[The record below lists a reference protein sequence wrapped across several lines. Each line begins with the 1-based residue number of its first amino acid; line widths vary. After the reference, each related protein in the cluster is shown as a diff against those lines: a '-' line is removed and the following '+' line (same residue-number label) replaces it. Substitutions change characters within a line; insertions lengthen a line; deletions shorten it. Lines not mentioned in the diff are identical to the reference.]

1 MVTIAQDQIMAWLA
15 AAFWPFLRMTGVFLT
30 APVLGSRN
38 IPVLHRVLMSA
49 LFALCLGAWGGPWP
63 PLPDTV
69 IAILFAGLL
78 QLGFGA
84 LLGLVGRII
93 VATIGAAGEIAGAAI
108 GSNFARTSGLD
119 LSAEPPILYN
129 ILTMAGMLVYLGAG
143 GMFWTI
149 LAVAHSFRAIPSGLP
164 SQIALHAVV
173 SYAGAILG
181 SGTILALPALAAALA
196 LNLSI
201 GLANA
206 LSPNLNIFSVGF
218 PILFLGG
225 IWVIG
230 STIFFIEPMVG
241 QLMLSGAHIFAQLLG
256 KGP

>member
-1 MVTIAQDQIMAWLA
+1 MVEVPQDLIMAWLA

-49 LFALCLGAWGGPWP
+49 LFAACLGAWGGPWP
-63 PLPDTV
+63 PLPDNV
-69 IAILFAGLL
+69 IAIIYAGLV
-78 QLGFGA
+78 QISFGA
-84 LLGLVGRII
+84 GLGLVGRII
-93 VATIGAAGEIAGAAI
+93 VSTIGAAGEIAGAAI

-119 LSAEPPILYN
+119 LSSEPPVLYN
-129 ILTMAGMLVYLGAG
+129 ILNMTGLLVYLGAG

-149 LAVAHSFRAIPSGLP
+149 LAVAHSFRSFPSGLP
-164 SQIALHAVV
+164 SQLALHELA
-173 SYAGAILG
+173 SYAGVILS

-241 QLMLSGAHIFAQLLG
+241 QLMVAGAHALSQLIG
-256 KGP
+256 KGL